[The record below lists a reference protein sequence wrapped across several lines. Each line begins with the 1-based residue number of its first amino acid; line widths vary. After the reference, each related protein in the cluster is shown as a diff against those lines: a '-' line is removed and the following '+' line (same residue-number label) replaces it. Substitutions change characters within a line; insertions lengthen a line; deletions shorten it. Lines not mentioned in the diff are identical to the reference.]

1 MIVCEILLFILICFD
16 RKLKSTKTGMGALTN
31 IFYIIIIA
39 SYLSYLFYLNSLFLL
54 CTDNS
59 INMQLWL

>member
-16 RKLKSTKTGMGALTN
+16 RKLKSTKAGMGDLTN

-54 CTDNS
+54 CTDDS